1 MYMYMSVYLHIYIH
15 RITLYRY
22 PDLQKETDK
31 LHKLELKRWS
41 GWIGDH
47 QFRNYC

>member
-31 LHKLELKRWS
+31 LHKLELKRGS